1 MQANKLIVQQEKQ
14 FNAEGSWRKRK
25 KISSVMASGLNS
37 LTTSQIN

>member
-14 FNAEGSWRKRK
+14 FNAEGPWRKR

-37 LTTSQIN
+37 LTTSQVN